1 MNQSQQLLSCFLT
14 ITPLCSDQVTLLPHQ
29 RRALAWLLWRET
41 QNPCGGI
48 LGKSTEQFGSLLQR
62 NSILWGTSGLFFL
75 LKFHKLPWFS
85 CLNAADDMG
94 LGKTLTMISLI
105 LTQKYDKRGEDE
117 KKEKKLDK
125 WLSKTGNCSIIS
137 PLFLDKTDKGNP
149 TSKALI
155 YHSDSTLVASKATL
169 IICPAS
175 LIHHWKREID
185 RHVRSSKLSVY
196 LYHGPNREKS
206 ARA

>member
-1 MNQSQQLLSCFLT
+1 MNQSQQLLSCFLS

-29 RRALAWLLWRET
+29 RSALAWLLWRET
-41 QNPCGGI
+41 QKPCGGI

-62 NSILWGTSGLFFL
+62 NSILGGKIGLFFL
-75 LKFHKLPWFS
+75 HKFHKLPWFF

-105 LTQKYDKRGEDE
+105 LTQKDNKKGADE
-117 KKEKKLDK
+117 EKEKQLDK

-137 PLFLDKTDKGNP
+137 LFLVKTDKSNP
-149 TSKALI
+149 TSNILI

-206 ARA
+206 AKT

>member
-1 MNQSQQLLSCFLT
+1 MNQSQQLLTCSLS

-41 QNPCGGI
+41 QKPCGGI
-48 LGKSTEQFGSLLQR
+48 LGK
-62 NSILWGTSGLFFL
+62 WGGGHLVC
-75 LKFHKLPWFS
+75 FS
-85 CLNAADDMG
+85 CINFTYALVFCLNAADDMG
-94 LGKTLTMISLI
+94 LGKTLTMIALI
-105 LTQKYDKRGEDE
+105 LTQKKQNKKEDE
-117 KKEKKLDK
+117 KKEKQLDK
-125 WLSKTGNCSIIS
+125 WLSKTGNCRIIS
-137 PLFLDKTDKGNP
+137 PLFLVRTDKGNP
-149 TSKALI
+149 TSNALI
-155 YHSDSTLVASKATL
+155 YHSDSTLLASRATL

>member
-1 MNQSQQLLSCFLT
+1 M
-14 ITPLCSDQVTLLPHQ
+14 
-29 RRALAWLLWRET
+29 
-41 QNPCGGI
+41 
-48 LGKSTEQFGSLLQR
+48 
-62 NSILWGTSGLFFL
+62 FFL
-75 LKFHKLPWFS
+75 HKFHKLPWFF

-105 LTQKYDKRGEDE
+105 LTQKYNIKREDE
-117 KKEKKLDK
+117 KKEKQLDK
-125 WLSKTGNCSIIS
+125 WLSRTGNWSIIS
-137 PLFLDKTDKGNP
+137 QVFLVKADKGNP
-149 TSKALI
+149 TCNILI